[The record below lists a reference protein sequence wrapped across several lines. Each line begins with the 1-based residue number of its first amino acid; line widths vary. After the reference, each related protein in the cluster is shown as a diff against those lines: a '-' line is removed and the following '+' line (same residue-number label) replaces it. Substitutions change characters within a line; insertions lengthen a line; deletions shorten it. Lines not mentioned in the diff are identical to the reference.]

1 MQGEGHKGKGNMSY
15 SVWSMGRPV
24 VRRCPSGRIEAELCR
39 LVVGVAA
46 WPGGAVHPGTLGASS
61 E

>member
-15 SVWSMGRPV
+15 SVWLLGRTV
-24 VRRCPSGRIEAELCR
+24 VRRYPLERIEAELCR
-39 LVVGVAA
+39 LVVGAA
-46 WPGGAVHPGTLGASS
+46 VCPGRAVQPETLGASS